1 MQTWKIQLPVLRS
14 WSFGFAIPK
23 LELGNQKKPVLSLS
37 KGDARGCVSGALVA
51 NAGNA
56 CSRLRSKSLIPAY
69 AYGDEVLYLRG
80 EALSSGSQVPA
91 WELLQNLIVGSDEK
105 YGTRHFRL
113 QKCIFR

>member
-1 MQTWKIQLPVLRS
+1 S
-14 WSFGFAIPK
+14 WSFGFAVPK

-69 AYGDEVLYLRG
+69 AYGDEVLYLRD
-80 EALSSGSQVPA
+80 EALSSGSQVPV
-91 WELLQNLIVGSDEK
+91 WE
-105 YGTRHFRL
+105 
-113 QKCIFR
+113 